1 MIEETDFELQK
12 LVKLLNAGSSA
23 ALTVKAAAGQLA
35 KAGFE
40 ELRFSDTW
48 GLSRGGKYFMVHHGT
63 TLFAFTVGES
73 LQYRDGF
80 RIAAAHTDYPCLR
93 VKPNPDMEKAGYG
106 QLNVEVYGS
115 PLLHSW
121 LDRPLGVSGRVA
133 LAGGQVMKPELRLI
147 DIRRP
152 LMVIPNLAIHMNRAA
167 NHGVEWNRQTDLLPI
182 LDTKPLKQ
190 RSGSGNQ
197 DRTGVCKTEREEI
210 QDGFLAFLAEEL
222 SVKQED
228 ILDYE
233 LWLTCLEEPKLAGL
247 SNDFLISPRLDN
259 LTSVQAL
266 LSGIIEGEREQG
278 FNLIALFD
286 HEEIGSRGKQG
297 AASVMLS
304 HVMEKILECFGRT
317 SRQQKEMLYESML
330 LSVDV
335 AHGVH
340 PNHMEKADPTN
351 QPVLNGGLCIKESS
365 VQSYVTDCEAVA
377 VVEQLCRR
385 AGIAYQKYVNRSDI
399 KGGSTLGGIA
409 SALVPVST
417 VDVGVPILAMH
428 SAVEIMGARDQAA
441 LTALL
446 KAFFSA

>member
-1 MIEETDFELQK
+1 MLFRSKQK
-12 LVKLLNAGSSA
+12 
-23 ALTVKAAAGQLA
+23 
-35 KAGFE
+35 
-40 ELRFSDTW
+40 
-48 GLSRGGKYFMVHHGT
+48 
-63 TLFAFTVGES
+63 
-73 LQYRDGF
+73 
-80 RIAAAHTDYPCLR
+80 P
-93 VKPNPDMEKAGYG
+93 
-106 QLNVEVYGS
+106 
-115 PLLHSW
+115 
-121 LDRPLGVSGRVA
+121 
-133 LAGGQVMKPELRLI
+133 
-147 DIRRP
+147 
-152 LMVIPNLAIHMNRAA
+152 
-167 NHGVEWNRQTDLLPI
+167 
-182 LDTKPLKQ
+182 
-190 RSGSGNQ
+190 GSGNQ
-197 DRTGVCKTEREEI
+197 NRTDVCKAEREDI

-233 LWLTCLEEPKLAGL
+233 LWLTRLEKPKLAGL

-317 SRQQKEMLYESML
+317 SRQRKEMLYESML

-377 VVEQLCRR
+377 VVEQLCRK

-428 SAVEIMGARDQAA
+428 SAVETMGARDQTA
-441 LTALL
+441 LTALI